1 MTDTF
6 VHTVRPETSV
16 QHVWDLKLRGL
27 VLAIQ
32 PSGTK
37 SWKCVYSR
45 LGRPRWMHLGNA
57 GSIGLS
63 DARRLAGRIMF
74 QVAEGKDPAAERAAL
89 RIAGSFEELADRYR
103 EHAMKRN
110 RSCKQADKLVRRY
123 LLPRWGKLR
132 AADISRSDV
141 KALFAQIEAPILANQ
156 VLAAA
161 SAIFAW
167 AIREE
172 VGGIIVNPCTLVER
186 NDTRSRERVL
196 ADSDVPL
203 FWQAF
208 DDAGLIRG
216 TALKL
221 ILLTGQRPGEVA
233 HMRREHIVDG
243 WWEMPGE
250 PVPELNWPGTK
261 NGASHRVWLT
271 DQVRDLIAEIDPEAT
286 QGFVFTGKKRLDS
299 DMRLI
304 CEKLGVEK
312 ATPHDLRRSFSTK
325 VASLG
330 FGRDALNRVTNHK
343 EGGIATVY
351 DRHGYA
357 DENKKI
363 MTAVA
368 AAIMALVDGTTDD
381 KVIQGR
387 FVR

>member
-110 RSCKQADKLVRRY
+110 RSWKQADKLVRRY